1 MFILLHPSILYVPV
15 VLLRVFG
22 IIVLSR
28 NLLVCKPGAE
38 LCNLFTARVKDGE
51 VQVIVCTYRTLFPRR
66 FIGGERYIPVAV
78 ILGKS

>member
-22 IIVLSR
+22 TIVLSR
-28 NLLVCKPGAE
+28 NLLICKPGAE
-38 LCNLFTARVKDGE
+38 LCNLFTARVNDG
-51 VQVIVCTYRTLFPRR
+51 VVPVSVCTYRTLFHRR